1 MTLEKVKHTRPIHPS
16 MQGNSTQNQTL
27 TAIDGWETFTEEEKN
42 FLLVYQVTGVQII
55 AAKIIGKDQSWLAA
69 RKRKKFKVLLKTPLG
84 KIDAVN
90 LFSAKDVIARTLIQS
105 KFAMSEPEK
114 VSDTDIE
121 KSSDTGSLDSL
132 EIKKERLNI
141 ALKAGNF
148 ALKVLNH
155 YEKEFRGA
163 NNVTQTVNVL
173 TPQKPAWTESKKSD
187 VIDHD

>member
-1 MTLEKVKHTRPIHPS
+1 
-16 MQGNSTQNQTL
+16 MQVDSTQNQTL
-27 TAIDGWETFTEEEKN
+27 TAIDGWDTFTEEEKN

-55 AAKIIGKDQSWLAA
+55 AARIIGKDKSWLAA

-90 LFSAKDVIARTLIQS
+90 LFSAKDVVARTLIQS

-114 VSDTDIE
+114 SSDTDN
-121 KSSDTGSLDSL
+121 LDL
-132 EIKKERLNI
+132 TEIKKERLDI

-155 YEKEFRGA
+155 YENKFRGA
-163 NNVTQTVNVL
+163 SNVTQTVNVL
-173 TPQKPAWTESKKSD
+173 TPQKPAWTESNKGD

>member
-1 MTLEKVKHTRPIHPS
+1 MHKSDPTPARVLVKNMTLEKVKHTRPIHPS
-16 MQGNSTQNQTL
+16 MQGDSTQKQSL
-27 TAIDGWETFTEEEKN
+27 TAIDGWETFTEDEKN
-42 FLLVYQVTGVQII
+42 FLLVYQVTGVQTV
-55 AAKIIGKDQSWLAA
+55 AARIIGKKQSWIST
-69 RKRKKFKVLLKTPLG
+69 RTKKKFKKLLETPLG
-84 KIDAVN
+84 KIDAIN

-105 KFAMSEPEK
+105 KFAMAEPQNAP
-114 VSDTDIE
+114 DI
-121 KSSDTGSLDSL
+121 D
-132 EIKKERLNI
+132 I

-173 TPQKPAWTESKKSD
+173 TPQKPSWTESKKGD